1 MHNCGI
7 MDANHYQP
15 SLPEREGGI
24 KDQNLQKKILFKKIP
39 LREVLLVTLRHV
51 V

>member
-1 MHNCGI
+1 

-15 SLPEREGGI
+15 SLPEREGGSKI
-24 KDQNLQKKILFKKIP
+24 RICKKNSFFKKIP